1 VDEMSKFKIQV
12 GAQAMDL
19 TRPES
24 AAIFLSAAENVDEW
38 DLRWEHISKANN
50 DVISEGFANTVRSHP
65 WVVNTAMVLG
75 IASPSGSVAS

>member
-1 VDEMSKFKIQV
+1 MDEMSKLKTWA

-38 DLRWEHISKANN
+38 DLRWEYISKANN
-50 DVISEGFANTVRSHP
+50 DVISEEFANTVRSHH
-65 WVVNTAMVLG
+65 WVITTAMVLG
-75 IASPSGSVAS
+75 IASTPGAVS